1 MLFYNLSHAA
11 YALELGMD
19 AVLLNTAVAV
29 AQNPVQMA
37 KSFSL
42 AVSAGRIAYL
52 AGLMPQTQFAVS
64 STPTI
69 GIPFS

>member
-1 MLFYNLSHAA
+1 
-11 YALELGMD
+11 MD